1 MLWQFRTRK
10 FLQPL
15 GVIQG
20 IREPRVFQK
29 IEDRLLLASVAFV
42 SRHDVFLSRKA
53 DDGVVKDF

>member
-1 MLWQFRTRK
+1 
-10 FLQPL
+10 
-15 GVIQG
+15 VIQG